1 MNKILLYVFIAFFSI
16 ISSLLLLLDYKL
28 YAFFS
33 MLLGVTAYLY
43 ISNHIISSEDNLAK
57 YKRRLKSILKT
68 YDAVLVQSIKE
79 ISIKDHNPIILPN
92 IEDLID
98 AQTEIRKPIIYH
110 EEMESCY
117 FTLLDDNE
125 VYIYILR
132 KEENTISSIDNEIE
146 LVKEQN
152 NKQKNSSYDDMF
164 ENIDKTTILRL
175 GDTKLFKISPIKKNN
190 IGRTMFDLPRLKI
203 K

>member
-16 ISSLLLLLDYKL
+16 ISSLLLLLDYNL

-33 MLLGVTAYLY
+33 MLLGVTACLY

-68 YDAVLVQSIKE
+68 YDAVLVQSIKA

-125 VYIYILR
+125 VYIYVLR

-152 NKQKNSSYDDMF
+152 NKQKNSFYDDMF
-164 ENIDKTTILRL
+164 ENINKTTILR
-175 GDTKLFKISPIKKNN
+175 
-190 IGRTMFDLPRLKI
+190 
-203 K
+203 